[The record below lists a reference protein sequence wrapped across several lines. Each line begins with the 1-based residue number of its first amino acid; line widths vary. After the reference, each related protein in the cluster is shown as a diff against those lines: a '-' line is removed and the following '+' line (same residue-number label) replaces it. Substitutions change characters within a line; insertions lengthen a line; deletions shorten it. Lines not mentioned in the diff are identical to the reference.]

1 MIDGWL
7 RKYLPAQL
15 DWLRAADITTD
26 HRTGSN
32 VGVWLLSPS
41 EDIQRSWKPE
51 IESTSEKIGGR
62 TISVWAVMPP
72 RAMLLFSFCSYKQQT
87 QWRSVET
94 KESTSWMISSLA
106 ASFDLPLLHFFLFL
120 FLVVSSGDQSGF
132 TWMLN
137 VTVFGNIPLWWQK
150 HILLSGPGGE
160 GYRLWAFHARALVER
175 IRCLRINY
183 FNLTLIVA
191 HTHQSTTHLPLQ
203 PTFEKQSA
211 PQTFSFLINFVFLF
225 SSLSRTWQPKC
236 INSVCMHTFVFY
248 ICKADS

>member
-1 MIDGWL
+1 
-7 RKYLPAQL
+7 
-15 DWLRAADITTD
+15 
-26 HRTGSN
+26 
-32 VGVWLLSPS
+32 
-41 EDIQRSWKPE
+41 
-51 IESTSEKIGGR
+51 
-62 TISVWAVMPP
+62 MPP
-72 RAMLLFSFCSYKQQT
+72 RAMLLFSFFSYKQQT

-106 ASFDLPLLHFFLFL
+106 ASFDLPLLFVSFFSCFL
-120 FLVVSSGDQSGF
+120 RWSKWLHMDAECHRFWKYPSL
-132 TWMLN
+132 
-137 VTVFGNIPLWWQK
+137 WQK

-183 FNLTLIVA
+183 FNLTLVVA

-225 SSLSRTWQPKC
+225 SSLALSYLATKVHKLC
-236 INSVCMHTFVFY
+236 LHAH
-248 ICKADS
+248 ICFLYM